1 METLQR
7 VSDERA
13 LIGCLLTDLQFA
25 ERCLDIVQPTEF
37 VDQAL
42 GKLFAYLCSLG
53 PTLPEDK
60 IAFARHPSVEA
71 IGLVDVVRMQ
81 KQCIDPGYSVVY
93 ADSIARFARKNTPD
107 PDASISSAVSLFDA
121 FIDDIES
128 GKQETVYMLPDPLT
142 DLEIGPGLITI
153 IGAGPG
159 AGKTAFASQVAFSAL
174 ELDKR
179 LTLTIANAEMRFR
192 ALMSREIQRR
202 TSISGK
208 TLRKAELTDAE
219 RPDWNRA
226 KEELAVLMRRVSW
239 VNPPYNALKL
249 TELLDRPP
257 GMLIVDYLQKFAP
270 SDKDSRQGVNDVM
283 TLLRRLANEGWG
295 IIALSAT
302 SRTQS
307 KSGGGHDG
315 KSLTLASFRESGEIE
330 YNADSAY
337 LLRDLGEH
345 DGISWIREI
354 ELSCAKNRAGEKDD
368 RQLLFNAAGMRFESA
383 IKNVTNWETG
393 EEYDDMEEM
402 PF

>member
-1 METLQR
+1 MNTQERL
-7 VSDERA
+7 SDERA
-13 LIGCLLTDLQFA
+13 LVGCLLADLTFA
-25 ERCLDIVQPTEF
+25 DRCAEIVQPTEF

-53 PTLPEDK
+53 PTLPDDK
-60 IAFARHPSVEA
+60 ITFANHPSVKA
-71 IGLVDVVRMQ
+71 VGLVDVVRMQ
-81 KQCIDPGYSVVY
+81 KACIDPGYSVVY
-93 ADSIARFARKNTPD
+93 ADNIAKFARKDEPD
-107 PDASISSAVSLFDA
+107 PDASVSSAVRLFET
-121 FIDDIES
+121 FVEDIES
-128 GKQETVYMLPDPLT
+128 GKQETVYKLPDPLT

-179 LTLTIANAEMRFR
+179 LSLTIANAEMKFR
-192 ALMSREIQRR
+192 ALIGREIQRR

-208 TLRKAELTDAE
+208 ALRKAELSSTD
-219 RPDWNRA
+219 RPHWEKA
-226 KEELAVLMRRVSW
+226 KQDLAALMPRISW

-249 TELLDRPP
+249 HELLDRPP
-257 GMLIVDYLQKFAP
+257 GLVIVDYLQKFAP
-270 SDKDSRQGVNDVM
+270 SDKDLRQGVNEVM

-295 IIALSAT
+295 VIALSAT
-302 SRTQS
+302 TRTQS

-337 LLRDLGEH
+337 LLKDLGEH
-345 DGISWIREI
+345 DGKSWMREI
-354 ELSCAKNRAGEKDD
+354 ELEAAKNRHGEKDV
-368 RQLLFNAAGMRFESA
+368 RELIFNAAGMRFESKVPA
-383 IKNVTNWETG
+383 VANWETG
-393 EEYDDMEEM
+393 DAVDDDDEF